1 MLQVS
6 RANCA
11 LRGCHMSVEEVTTL
25 IVSGGLTGLSL
36 GVTLY
41 QIGLPFRIFESVPKI
56 KPLGVGVNLLPNA
69 VRELYGL
76 GLRAALPEVGVQTR
90 DYDFYARKGL

>member
-11 LRGCHMSVEEVTTL
+11 LRGCHRIVEEVTTL
-25 IVSGGLTGLSL
+25 IAGDGLAGLSL

-41 QIGLPFRIFESVPKI
+41 QIGLPFQIFESVPKI
-56 KPLGVGVNLLPNA
+56 KPLGVGVNLQPNA
-69 VRELYGL
+69 VREVYGL

-90 DYDFYARKGL
+90 DYGFYARKGL